1 MRTLWEPCVKSTIT
15 LREPCVKSTI
25 TLWEP
30 CANPWKVYNNLAR
43 TLGKST
49 ITLRKVYNNLARTLR
64 EPCAN
69 PWKVYN
75 NLARRGLPCF
85 GCMLLCLSLPLLQ
98 IRSTSSR
105 LQYRRR
111 APLCILLSLSL
122 HPILYYLLILFIW
135 EHKRTF
141 PHTISRIQQLGSSP
155 PSPQKQISNPES

>member
-1 MRTLWEPCVKSTIT
+1 MR
-15 LREPCVKSTI
+15 
-25 TLWEP
+25 
-30 CANPWKVYNNLAR
+30 KVYNNLMRPLREVCENLAR
-43 TLGKST
+43 P
-49 ITLRKVYNNLARTLR
+49 LRKVYNNLMRPLREVCENLARTLLKV
-64 EPCAN
+64 CVN

-122 HPILYYLLILFIW
+122 HPILYYLLILFI
-135 EHKRTF
+135 
-141 PHTISRIQQLGSSP
+141 
-155 PSPQKQISNPES
+155 